1 MLASVPT
8 SPKASQVIQIKNPK
22 AIERIE
28 FNIARKMLQFSRTEK
43 KSLTL
48 RAAVALVKNSNITI
62 TNSTNIGEMAK
73 NIYS

>member
-43 KSLTL
+43 
-48 RAAVALVKNSNITI
+48 
-62 TNSTNIGEMAK
+62 EE
-73 NIYS
+73 